1 MNKEELLNKPIWQMT
16 GEEFLFLNKQE
27 IKVNNNK
34 NSSVNTKET
43 KLVYGIRGIAN
54 LFDCSI
60 ATANRIKKSGV
71 IDDAISQRNRTIV
84 IDTEKALKL
93 FKNNENEK

>member
-60 ATANRIKKSGV
+60 ATANRIKKSRV

-84 IDTEKALKL
+84 IDTEKALEL
-93 FKNNENEK
+93 FKNNENGK